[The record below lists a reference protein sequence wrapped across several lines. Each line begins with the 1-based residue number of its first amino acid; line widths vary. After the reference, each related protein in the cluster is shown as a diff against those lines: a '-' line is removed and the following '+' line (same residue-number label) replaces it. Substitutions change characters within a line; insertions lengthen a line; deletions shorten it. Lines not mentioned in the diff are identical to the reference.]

1 MASFKYDIKLNPN
14 LVAAAIVQETKE
26 KLNRTIDQLR
36 IRIRPDLVNYVEKKL
51 KEYPSNTYYSLN
63 FGELQRDFGFS
74 PGENVAEQV
83 VKTISSSIQ
92 LSKLG
97 PTSVSLGGFRL
108 EILKEGIQSLLN
120 KGFAAYDSN
129 GNTVDWL
136 RWLLT
141 AGDTIVVADYQVMK
155 DKGTPLSS
163 SRSGYALMISPKM
176 SQGFRVDP
184 NHSGTID
191 DNWIT
196 RALFSAQQD
205 IVDKLL
211 IGLEDLLK

>member
-26 KLNRTIDQLR
+26 ILNRTIDQLR

-51 KEYPSNTYYSLN
+51 RQYPSNTYYSLN
-63 FGELQRDFGFS
+63 FGELQRDFGFR

-141 AGDTIVVADYQVMK
+141 AGDTIVVADYEVMK
-155 DKGTPLSS
+155 DKDTPLSS

-176 SQGFRVDP
+176 SKGFRVDP

-196 RALFSAQQD
+196 RALFSAQKD

>member
-1 MASFKYDIKLNPN
+1 MASFKYNIVLNPN
-14 LVAAAIVQETKE
+14 LVEAAIVQETKE

-36 IRIRPDLVNYVEKKL
+36 MRIRPDLVNYVEKKL
-51 KEYPSNTYYSLN
+51 REYPSNTYYSLN

-120 KGFAAYDSN
+120 KDFAAYDSN

-205 IVDKLL
+205 MVDKLL

>member
-63 FGELQRDFGFS
+63 FGELQRDFGFR

>member
-1 MASFKYDIKLNPN
+1 MASFKYDIRLNSN
-14 LVAAAIVQETKE
+14 QVAAAIVQETKE
-26 KLNRTIDQLR
+26 ILGRTIDQLR

-51 KEYPSNTYYSLN
+51 KQYPSNTYYSLN
-63 FGELQRDFGFS
+63 FGELQRDFGFM

-120 KGFAAYDSN
+120 KGFAAYDSD

-141 AGDTIVVADYQVMK
+141 AGDTIVVADYEVMK
-155 DKGTPLSS
+155 EKGTPLSS

-176 SQGFRVDP
+176 SKGFRVDP

-205 IVDKLL
+205 IVAKLL
-211 IGLEDLLK
+211 TGLRGLL

>member
-1 MASFKYDIKLNPN
+1 MASFKYNIVLNPN

-36 IRIRPDLVNYVEKKL
+36 MRIRPDLVNYVEKKL
-51 KEYPSNTYYSLN
+51 REYPSNTYYSLN

-108 EILKEGIQSLLN
+108 EILKEGIQSLLSKN
-120 KGFAAYDSN
+120 FAAYDSN

-205 IVDKLL
+205 MVDKLL

>member
-36 IRIRPDLVNYVEKKL
+36 IKIRPDLVNYVEKKL
-51 KEYPSNTYYSLN
+51 REYPSNTYYSLN

-83 VKTISSSIQ
+83 VKTISSSIR

-108 EILKEGIQSLLN
+108 EILKEGIQSLLSKN
-120 KGFAAYDSN
+120 FAAYDSN

-155 DKGTPLSS
+155 HKGTPLSS

-205 IVDKLL
+205 MVDKLL

>member
-1 MASFKYDIKLNPN
+1 MASFKYDIRLNSN
-14 LVAAAIVQETKE
+14 QVAAAIVQETKE
-26 KLNRTIDQLR
+26 ILGRTIDQLR

-51 KEYPSNTYYSLN
+51 KQYPSNTYYSLN
-63 FGELQRDFGFS
+63 FGELQRDFGFM

-176 SQGFRVDP
+176 SKGFRVDP

-205 IVDKLL
+205 IVAKLL
-211 IGLEDLLK
+211 TGLRGLL

>member
-1 MASFKYDIKLNPN
+1 MASFKYDIRLNSN
-14 LVAAAIVQETKE
+14 QVAAAIVQETKE
-26 KLNRTIDQLR
+26 ILGRTIDQLR

-51 KEYPSNTYYSLN
+51 KQYPSNTYYSLN
-63 FGELQRDFGFS
+63 FGELQRDFGFM

-120 KGFAAYDSN
+120 KGFAAYDSD

-176 SQGFRVDP
+176 SKGFRVDP

-205 IVDKLL
+205 IVAKLL
-211 IGLEDLLK
+211 TGLRGLL

>member
-1 MASFKYDIKLNPN
+1 MASFKYDIKLDPN
-14 LVAAAIVQETKE
+14 LVAAALVRETKE

>member
-1 MASFKYDIKLNPN
+1 MASFKYDIRLNSN
-14 LVAAAIVQETKE
+14 QVAAAIVQETKE
-26 KLNRTIDQLR
+26 ILGRTIDQLR

-120 KGFAAYDSN
+120 KGFAAYDSD

-141 AGDTIVVADYQVMK
+141 AGDTIVVADYEVMK
-155 DKGTPLSS
+155 EKGTPLSS

-176 SQGFRVDP
+176 SKGFRVDP

-205 IVDKLL
+205 IVNKLL
-211 IGLEDLLK
+211 TGLRGLL

>member
-1 MASFKYDIKLNPN
+1 M
-14 LVAAAIVQETKE
+14 
-26 KLNRTIDQLR
+26 
-36 IRIRPDLVNYVEKKL
+36 
-51 KEYPSNTYYSLN
+51 
-63 FGELQRDFGFS
+63 

-176 SQGFRVDP
+176 SKGFRVDP

-205 IVDKLL
+205 IVAKLL
-211 IGLEDLLK
+211 TGLRGLL

>member
-1 MASFKYDIKLNPN
+1 MASFKYNIVLNPN

-26 KLNRTIDQLR
+26 ILNRTIDQLR

-141 AGDTIVVADYQVMK
+141 AGDTIVVADYEVMK
-155 DKGTPLSS
+155 EKGTPLSS

-196 RALFSAQQD
+196 RALFSAQKD
-205 IVDKLL
+205 MVDKLL
-211 IGLEDLLK
+211 IGLKGLL

>member
-51 KEYPSNTYYSLN
+51 RQYPSNTYYSLN
-63 FGELQRDFGFS
+63 FGELQRDFGFR

-176 SQGFRVDP
+176 SKGFRVDP

>member
-1 MASFKYDIKLNPN
+1 MASFKYDIRLDPN
-14 LVAAAIVQETKE
+14 LVAAAIVRETKE
-26 KLNRTIDQLR
+26 ELNRTIDRLR
-36 IRIRPDLVNYVEKKL
+36 MSIRPDLVNYVEKKL
-51 KEYPSNTYYSLN
+51 REYPSNTYYSLN
-63 FGELQRDFGFS
+63 FGDLQRDFGFR

-83 VKTISSSIQ
+83 VKTISSSIYI
-92 LSKLG
+92 SKLG
-97 PTSVSLGGFRL
+97 PTSVSLGGLRL

-120 KGFAAYDSN
+120 KNFAAYDSN

-141 AGDTIVVADYQVMK
+141 AGDTIVIADYQVMK

-176 SQGFRVDP
+176 SKGFRVDP

-196 RALFSAQQD
+196 RALFSARQD
-205 IVDKLL
+205 MLDKLL
-211 IGLEDLLK
+211 IALKVLLQ

>member
-1 MASFKYDIKLNPN
+1 MASFKYNIVLNPN
-14 LVAAAIVQETKE
+14 LVAAAIVQETKDR
-26 KLNRTIDQLR
+26 LYRTIDQLR
-36 IRIRPDLVNYVEKKL
+36 MRIRPDLVNYVEKKL
-51 KEYPSNTYYSLN
+51 REYPSNTYYSLN
-63 FGELQRDFGFS
+63 FGDLQRDFGFS

-120 KGFAAYDSN
+120 KDFAAYDSN

-205 IVDKLL
+205 MVDKLL

>member
-1 MASFKYDIKLNPN
+1 MASFRYNIVLNPN
-14 LVAAAIVQETKE
+14 LVAAAIVQETKD
-26 KLNRTIDQLR
+26 KLYRTIDQLR

-51 KEYPSNTYYSLN
+51 KQYPSNTYYSLN
-63 FGELQRDFGFS
+63 FGELQRDFGFM

-176 SQGFRVDP
+176 SKGFRVDP

-205 IVDKLL
+205 MVDKLL

>member
-120 KGFAAYDSN
+120 KSFAAYDSN

>member
-1 MASFKYDIKLNPN
+1 MASFKYDIKLDPN
-14 LVAAAIVQETKE
+14 LVAAALVRETKE

-108 EILKEGIQSLLN
+108 EILKEGIQSLLSKN
-120 KGFAAYDSN
+120 FAAYDSN

>member
-1 MASFKYDIKLNPN
+1 MASFKYDIKLDPN
-14 LVAAAIVQETKE
+14 LVAAALVRETKE

-136 RWLLT
+136 RWRLT

>member
-1 MASFKYDIKLNPN
+1 MASFKYNIVLNPN

-26 KLNRTIDQLR
+26 ILNRTIDQLR

-141 AGDTIVVADYQVMK
+141 AGDTIVVADYEVMK
-155 DKGTPLSS
+155 EKGTPLSS

-205 IVDKLL
+205 MVDKLL
-211 IGLEDLLK
+211 IGLKGLL

>member
-1 MASFKYDIKLNPN
+1 MASFRYNIVLNPS
-14 LVAAAIVQETKE
+14 LVAAAIVQETKDR
-26 KLNRTIDQLR
+26 LYRTIDQLR
-36 IRIRPDLVNYVEKKL
+36 MRIRPDLVNYVEKKL
-51 KEYPSNTYYSLN
+51 REYPSNTYYSLN
-63 FGELQRDFGFS
+63 FGDLQRDFGFS

-97 PTSVSLGGFRL
+97 PTSLSLGGFRL
-108 EILKEGIQSLLN
+108 EILKEGIQSLLS
-120 KGFAAYDSN
+120 KDFAAYDSN

-141 AGDTIVVADYQVMK
+141 AGDTIVIADYQVMK
-155 DKGTPLSS
+155 DKGTLLSS

-176 SQGFRVDP
+176 SKGFRVDP
-184 NHSGTID
+184 SHSGTID

-205 IVDKLL
+205 MVDKLL

>member
-1 MASFKYDIKLNPN
+1 MASFKYDIRLNSN
-14 LVAAAIVQETKE
+14 QVAAAIVQETKE
-26 KLNRTIDQLR
+26 ILGRTIDQLR

-63 FGELQRDFGFS
+63 FGELQRDFGFM

-176 SQGFRVDP
+176 SKGFRVDP

-205 IVDKLL
+205 IVAKLL
-211 IGLEDLLK
+211 TGLRGLL